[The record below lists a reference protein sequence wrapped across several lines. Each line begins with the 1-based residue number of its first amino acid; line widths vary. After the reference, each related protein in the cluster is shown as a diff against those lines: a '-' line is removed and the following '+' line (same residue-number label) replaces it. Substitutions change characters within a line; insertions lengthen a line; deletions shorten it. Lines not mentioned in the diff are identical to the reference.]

1 MVVHSPNASRN
12 SQILAQLLGPD
23 GALYADKVRTG
34 QQAMRS
40 EYEHAERTRNL
51 IPIAEARK
59 ARKGATPHR
68 PVVPAHPG
76 RMVFPDF
83 DVADAEPYID
93 WNFFFPAWGLKG
105 RYPEILDHPE
115 KGEEARKVFA
125 DAQAL
130 LARIRDERLL
140 TLQAAVG
147 IFPARSEGDDIWITD
162 PKGREHRLAMLR
174 NQTRGQDNLSLAD
187 FIAPKGDW
195 IGCFAV
201 TAGIGL
207 KELCEKFRA
216 GGDDYNAIMAKLL
229 ADRLTEAFAEAVHSF
244 VRRQMWGY
252 ETGEAPTP
260 RQVIRGEY
268 RGRRMAFGYPAS
280 PDHSLKR
287 EVFDL
292 LAAELTT
299 GMKLTENYMV
309 DPGEAL
315 CGLLLADADYF
326 SVGTVDTEQLLDYAR
341 RRGLDVELVKK
352 LIPHNI

>member
-1 MVVHSPNASRN
+1 
-12 SQILAQLLGPD
+12 
-23 GALYADKVRTG
+23 
-34 QQAMRS
+34 
-40 EYEHAERTRNL
+40 
-51 IPIAEARK
+51 
-59 ARKGATPHR
+59 
-68 PVVPAHPG
+68 
-76 RMVFPDF
+76 
-83 DVADAEPYID
+83 
-93 WNFFFPAWGLKG
+93 
-105 RYPEILDHPE
+105 
-115 KGEEARKVFA
+115 
-125 DAQAL
+125 
-130 LARIRDERLL
+130 
-140 TLQAAVG
+140 
-147 IFPARSEGDDIWITD
+147 
-162 PKGREHRLAMLR
+162 MLR
-174 NQTRGQDNLSLAD
+174 NQTRGQENLSLAD

-216 GGDDYNAIMAKLL
+216 AGDDYNAIMAKLL

-299 GMKLTENYMV
+299 GMKLTEITWSI
-309 DPGEAL
+309 PGRHSAD
-315 CGLLLADADYF
+315 CCWPTRTTSRSARSTPNNCSTMPGASGLMSNWSKNSYRII
-326 SVGTVDTEQLLDYAR
+326 SKT
-341 RRGLDVELVKK
+341 
-352 LIPHNI
+352 P

>member
-1 MVVHSPNASRN
+1 
-12 SQILAQLLGPD
+12 
-23 GALYADKVRTG
+23 
-34 QQAMRS
+34 
-40 EYEHAERTRNL
+40 
-51 IPIAEARK
+51 
-59 ARKGATPHR
+59 
-68 PVVPAHPG
+68 
-76 RMVFPDF
+76 MVFPDF

-207 KELCEKFRA
+207 KEL
-216 GGDDYNAIMAKLL
+216 
-229 ADRLTEAFAEAVHSF
+229 S
-244 VRRQMWGY
+244 
-252 ETGEAPTP
+252 
-260 RQVIRGEY
+260 
-268 RGRRMAFGYPAS
+268 
-280 PDHSLKR
+280 
-287 EVFDL
+287 
-292 LAAELTT
+292 
-299 GMKLTENYMV
+299 
-309 DPGEAL
+309 
-315 CGLLLADADYF
+315 
-326 SVGTVDTEQLLDYAR
+326 
-341 RRGLDVELVKK
+341 
-352 LIPHNI
+352 